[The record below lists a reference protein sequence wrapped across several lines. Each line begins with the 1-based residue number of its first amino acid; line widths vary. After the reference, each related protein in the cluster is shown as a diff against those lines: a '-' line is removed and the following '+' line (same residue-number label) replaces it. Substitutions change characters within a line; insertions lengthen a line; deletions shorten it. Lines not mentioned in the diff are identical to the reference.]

1 MSLLDDI
8 KRRQRNLGKGNGPQG
23 VLYVGVCVG
32 LFTAKHMARMGNDIY
47 TYGYLLSRVT
57 GWNSRYSIGAVL
69 KGAVLKYSQI
79 AKDTGIHERTVRR
92 HIKSLEAHGYIIIL
106 RRPRGNA
113 YYITNYRPAGKP
125 RLGQGECPPLA
136 VLKLSQLAS
145 HGLVSGQQVVTCV
158 GINEHGINTET
169 VDSKHKAAI
178 MLQPMADI
186 YLLLDRL
193 FGEQLGTA
201 ELRYLC
207 RGDKHNKHFVT
218 PEDLLKAI
226 GRLLRSHETK
236 KAKEELSGN
245 KPRGITNV
253 VAYLNS
259 GLHGP
264 RQYLLRSVR
273 NEEPYIERVRT
284 LHSEIVSEIEAF
296 KKDFLAKKGEESCR
310 S

>member
-1 MSLLDDI
+1 MSVFSDI
-8 KRRQRNLGKGNGPQG
+8 HRVSQKTGKGHGPTG
-23 VLYVGVCVG
+23 VIYVGVCVG
-32 LFTAKHMARMGNDIY
+32 LFTQKHMQRMGNDIY
-47 TYGYLLSRVT
+47 TYGYLLSCVT

-79 AKDTGIHERTVRR
+79 ADDTGINERTVRR

-136 VLKLSQLAS
+136 VLKLSELAS
-145 HGLVSGQQVVTCV
+145 HGLVSGQQVAECV
-158 GINEHGINTET
+158 GINEHLINTENA
-169 VDSKHKAAI
+169 VSKHRAAI

-186 YLLLDRL
+186 YILLDRL

-201 ELRYLC
+201 ELRFLH
-207 RGDKHNKHFVT
+207 RGDKHTKHFVM

-245 KPRGITNV
+245 KPRGITNI
-253 VAYLNS
+253 VAYLNA

-264 RQYLLRSVR
+264 RKYLLNSVR
-273 NEEPYIERVRT
+273 DEEPYIERVRS
-284 LHSEIVSEIEAF
+284 LHSEIQSEIKEF
-296 KKDFLAKKGEESCR
+296 KKQFLAEKGKESCQ